1 MDRSLYPSS
10 VEVDQPTLDN
20 TEATKAYHIKQRW
33 MDAGNSGIADGCAVT
48 VSANPIQVDVAAG
61 RAYAPNNELII
72 VPETGGLGLSVYT
85 AGTRNY
91 VCAVYGEE
99 ESRPAARAFDGRTSN
114 TRVQGTARLRV
125 FSKAE
130 LDALPLTHTDMSVDA
145 RDRTVV
151 LAVVTANGTAVP
163 LTGASIETPPP
174 VFTALVGLDQPQ
186 TITGVVFTAIDQ
198 ETTLTEDATA
208 TLLAR
213 LLYTPGATP
222 PSTATLSWRMPDD
235 TYGAAVPI
243 PADGEYTLATDDGQT
258 VTVQV
263 YTNQLPLTPSVNVEE
278 DFEIYDVY
286 GAERFSAAD
295 LLHRA
300 RTGTLA
306 ASRNNPHGQRVGDLG
321 DPVADIAHTVRV
333 GGGLVDTAAQAQVPR
348 LTGPQNTNDLY
359 NLWWET
365 PLEFSGNARTIRVY
379 SISVG
384 GLCVAMNARWDGT
397 NWNKDEAADI
407 AARVSLGV
415 AAQGGIFRVETRE
428 AASAAAWNDTQWS
441 TNGITSQHTDTR
453 MLLPLLLGPMLTN
466 DANPLTQK
474 LSINFNTT
482 GRTLLFTS
490 ALASLFPGASI
501 LRVYRA
507 VAPLTGG
514 AHALEFVLNA
524 AWTGTEWARDAA
536 DAAVKLTI
544 SRDEVSVY
552 SRLAAS
558 SSPFTDATGSGG
570 WDGEPAGGSPSFGNW
585 EIGNDFTVGGDFIW
599 SPPKTM
605 TKSIPGLAGVFS
617 DPTVTFYQPQVAIG
631 TAFVGIHKQVGASAD
646 TLFLPVELPDGAVIT
661 GVTIV
666 GLFDNN
672 AGTITASALR
682 YNITSSVMQSLNS
695 GGAEAVSDGALNTQ
709 QALTIN
715 QFQTVDN
722 STYNY
727 GVWIRVSA
735 AAEVQLQ
742 GAIVAYTM
750 SLLRTP

>member
-10 VEVDQPTLDN
+10 VEVDQPTLEN

-33 MDAGNSGIADGCAVT
+33 ADAGNGGIAEGCAVT
-48 VSANPIQVDVAAG
+48 VGANPIQVDVAAG
-61 RAYAPNNELII
+61 RAYAPNNELVI
-72 VPETGGLGLSVYT
+72 VPAAGGLSLSVYT
-85 AGTRNY
+85 ANTRNY

-163 LTGASIETPPP
+163 LTGASIELPPP

-235 TYGAAVPI
+235 SYGAAVPI
-243 PADGEYTLATDDGQT
+243 PSDGVYTLATDDGQT

-286 GAERFSAAD
+286 SAERFSAAD

-300 RTGTLA
+300 RTGTIA
-306 ASRNNPHGQRVGDLG
+306 ASRANPHGQRVGDLG

-333 GGGLVDTAAQAQVPR
+333 GGGLVGTAAQAQVPR

-365 PLEFSGNARTIRVY
+365 PLEFFGLNTTVRVY
-379 SISVG
+379 TNAG
-384 GLCVAMNARWDGT
+384 GLLYVTSNARWDGT
-397 NWNKDEAADI
+397 NWNKDEPAAGAQVFGLGSSVSYLTRDAGSPAPWTEAQWTAQPFSLTGSTANFPLRSIFGANLLATAAD
-407 AARVSLGV
+407 ALLAR
-415 AAQGGIFRVETRE
+415 AQ
-428 AASAAAWNDTQWS
+428 
-441 TNGITSQHTDTR
+441 
-453 MLLPLLLGPMLTN
+453 
-466 DANPLTQK
+466 AN
-474 LSINFNTT
+474 FATT
-482 GRTLLFTS
+482 GRTLLFASQRATS
-490 ALASLFPGASI
+490 ASGTQ

-507 VAPLTGG
+507 VAPSTGG
-514 AHALEFVLNA
+514 AFALEFVFNGAWDDGSSNWVKDDVTSPTLKVSASA
-524 AWTGTEWARDAA
+524 AGAFGVRRRAA
-536 DAAVKLTI
+536 G
-544 SRDEVSVY
+544 
-552 SRLAAS
+552 S
-558 SSPFTDATGSGG
+558 SSPFTDADGAGG
-570 WDGEPAGGSPSFGNW
+570 WDETGLSTT
-585 EIGNDFTVGGDFIW
+585 ITVVGGITAQDFRANGSYVLPTGPAFW
-599 SPPKTM
+599 ASV
-605 TKSIPGLAGVFS
+605 PGVS
-617 DPTVTFYQPQVAIG
+617 
-631 TAFVGIHKQVGASAD
+631 
-646 TLFLPVELPDGAVIT
+646 
-661 GVTIV
+661 
-666 GLFDNN
+666 GLFDNTTDCN
-672 AGTITASALR
+672 LLVGNSWNIASGFQKTGTGAAAQVFFPLRLPHGVVVSACRIYLSLAGAAANGAVVRTAGTGVVQSLDAAD
-682 YNITSSVMQSLNS
+682 TSSIATTTGIEERSLVVDQNL
-695 GGAEAVSDGALNTQ
+695 V
-709 QALTIN
+709 
-715 QFQTVDN
+715 VDN
-722 STYNY
+722 DLYQY
-727 GVWIRVSA
+727 GVWIELPA
-735 AAEVQLQ
+735 AATATIYRVEVEYNQF
-742 GAIVAYTM
+742 IVT
-750 SLLRTP
+750 S